1 MQLAVGAHFTEDD
14 RHVSQ
19 ALGTIPAAPINILA
33 QRAAKNNFPS
43 PVAGEASGVVSHAP
57 RRQHLTGSVPAG
69 MERTTQHR

>member
-1 MQLAVGAHFTEDD
+1 MGAHFAEDD

-43 PVAGEASGVVSHAP
+43 LLQT
-57 RRQHLTGSVPAG
+57 RRVEWFHMHNDANT
-69 MERTTQHR
+69 